1 MKARNFSFTVIWWE
15 GNILGCHLRNV
26 IVYSIHGKNARCHLL
41 LNHSSL
47 IFGCPIT
54 YSYTQKWILCP
65 PPLNSRNFLSFF
77 FNVPFICFVDKH
89 TFNNNMFVI
98 EVSHCYNRL
107 YLYLMLLL
115 ATKSFKSVTNCS
127 NGTFFSWSIKMNLQI
142 CYNMLY
148 L

>member
-1 MKARNFSFTVIWWE
+1 MVRRKYFGLSFEKCNCLFYTWI
-15 GNILGCHLRNV
+15 
-26 IVYSIHGKNARCHLL
+26 
-41 LNHSSL
+41 
-47 IFGCPIT
+47 IFGCSIT

-89 TFNNNMFVI
+89 TFNSNMFVI

-127 NGTFFSWSIKMNLQI
+127 NGNLVPRVFLRTARGEGKTLVSAGHVSPRFWVI
-142 CYNMLY
+142 N
-148 L
+148 